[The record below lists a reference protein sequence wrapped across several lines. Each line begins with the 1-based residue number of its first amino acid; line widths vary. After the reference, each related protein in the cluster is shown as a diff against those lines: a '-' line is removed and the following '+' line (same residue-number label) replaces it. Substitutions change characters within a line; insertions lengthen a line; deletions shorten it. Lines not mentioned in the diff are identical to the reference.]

1 MNYKYFLILFFF
13 TITCCSTYTAT
24 DNEIN
29 VLTTDN
35 FKNKG
40 FALIYNDN
48 LYKQKIISKKIDDRR
63 LIIFQKNLRKGT
75 TVRVKNIL
83 NQKTIIAIVGSKSKY
98 PLFNNSVISNRIS
111 KEIDLD
117 PNEPYVEIYEIL
129 HNSSFIAKKAKT
141 FNEEKQV
148 ANKAPIDSI
157 SVNDLNL
164 SDKKIDEVKLNKFD
178 YTIKIA
184 DFYFKN
190 TAISMIDRINKETL
204 VKKIGVKNLSDTQY
218 RVFLG
223 PFFNIKTL
231 QKAFNDVN
239 VLQFENIE
247 IIKNDKNNQK
257 LLN

>member
-1 MNYKYFLILFFF
+1 MNYKYFLILAFF
-13 TITCCSTYTAT
+13 TFIGCSTYTVT
-24 DNEIN
+24 NNEIN
-29 VLTTDN
+29 ILKKNN

-40 FALIYNDN
+40 FTLVYNDN
-48 LYKQKIISKKIDDRR
+48 LFKKKIISKKIDNRS

-83 NQKTIIAIVGSKSKY
+83 NQKTIIAKVGSKSNY

-117 PNEPYVEIYEIL
+117 PNEPYVEIFEIL
-129 HNSSFIAKKAKT
+129 NNSTFIAKKAKT
-141 FNEEKQV
+141 FDEEKKV
-148 ANKAPIDSI
+148 ADTAPIETI
-157 SVNDLNL
+157 SVNDLNS
-164 SDKKIDEVKLNKFD
+164 SDKNIEEIKLNKFN
-178 YTIKIA
+178 YSIKIA

-190 TAISMIDRINKETL
+190 TAISMIDRIKKETPI
-204 VKKIGVKNLSDTQY
+204 KKIGVLNLSDTQY

-223 PFFNIKTL
+223 PFFNINSL

-247 IIKNDKNNQK
+247 IIKNDKNS
-257 LLN
+257 

>member
-48 LYKQKIISKKIDDRR
+48 LYKQKIISKKIDNRS

-83 NQKTIIAIVGSKSKY
+83 NQKTIIAKVGSKSKY

-117 PNEPYVEIYEIL
+117 PNEPYVEIYEIS

-164 SDKKIDEVKLNKFD
+164 SDKKINEVKLNKFD

>member
-13 TITCCSTYTAT
+13 TISGCSTYTVT

-29 VLTTDN
+29 LLTKSN

-40 FALIYNDN
+40 FTLIYDDN
-48 LYKQKIISKKIDDRR
+48 LFKQKIISKKIDNRS

-83 NQKTIIAIVGSKSKY
+83 NQKTIIAKVGSKSKY

-117 PNEPYVEIYEIL
+117 PNEPYVEIFEIL
-129 HNSSFIAKKAKT
+129 NNSTFIAKKAKT
-141 FNEEKQV
+141 FDEEKKV
-148 ANKAPIDSI
+148 ADKAPIETI
-157 SVNDLNL
+157 SVNDLN
-164 SDKKIDEVKLNKFD
+164 SNDKNIEEIKLNKFN
-178 YTIKIA
+178 YSIKIA

-190 TAISMIDRINKETL
+190 TAISMIDRIKKETSI
-204 VKKIGVKNLSDTQY
+204 KKIGVLNLSDTQY

-223 PFFNIKTL
+223 PFFNINSL

-247 IIKNDKNNQK
+247 IIKNDKNS
-257 LLN
+257 